1 MNVKMTRIEDE
12 GTLSGEMLFWWGK
25 NLLVIVFALFFLVF
39 GLEVLIG
46 AYNLKEPPMFFVYFF
61 SGSFIVLFSL
71 AILLI
76 PVLKIH
82 AFLKQKHW

>member
-1 MNVKMTRIEDE
+1 MSEINDE
-12 GTLSGEMLFWWGK
+12 GSLPGGTLFWWCK
-25 NLLVIVFALFFLVF
+25 NILIIIFSLFFLVF

-46 AYNLKEPPMFFVYFF
+46 AYSLKEPPLFFVYFF

-71 AILLI
+71 TALLI

-82 AFLKQKHW
+82 AFLKKG